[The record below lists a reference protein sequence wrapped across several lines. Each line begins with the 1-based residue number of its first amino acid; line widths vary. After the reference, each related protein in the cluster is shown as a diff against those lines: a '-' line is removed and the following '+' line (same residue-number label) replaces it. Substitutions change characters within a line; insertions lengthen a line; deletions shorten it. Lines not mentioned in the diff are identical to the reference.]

1 MTRPD
6 NLQSTSSVL
15 APEILPAARTRWLL
29 PALLAV
35 LYVAQCAW
43 FIRTQSLTYDEPV
56 HIAEGL
62 NAWRYGRFEQY
73 NDHPPLARLWC
84 TIPLIGSQWQV
95 DVEPLFDSF
104 RVTRIAPDPVALAWR
119 ARAMNVLFGLLLAWL
134 VWRAADR
141 LFSRTAANFALA
153 LFTFSPSLIAHFS
166 IAATDG
172 AATLFIFATAWAL
185 VRWRQQPTWEKT
197 IKFGLLLGLMLLTK
211 FSTAPMFVLALLW
224 MLLLGADKVIRAPTR
239 WNWGKTAA
247 AVLLALFIVWAGYFF
262 HVAHLTVHDGTLT
275 ATIPNWNASI
285 VKPVRGERNYSLLI
299 PAGEY
304 VEGFREL
311 VRHNRQGQPAFFLGK
326 ISYHGGWKS
335 YYPVVIL
342 LKWPT
347 IALALSLAGLAIALR
362 SKVRVPPDLWI
373 MASFPALYLAMAI
386 FARFNLGDRHVLPMY
401 PFAILFAAVVWEWAI
416 RKRAVAA
423 LLILLAALNAA
434 DALRYAPG
442 YLSYFTPFVR
452 PAESF
457 RLLTDSNL
465 DWGQGLLALRDYQRN
480 HPGERISLSYFGSVD
495 PQLYGIQADFFGGH
509 KRVPGTVIVSATNL
523 SGQYL
528 AEPERYRWLL
538 EQRPVKILDHSLYL
552 FEVHDNDGNK

>member
-6 NLQSTSSVL
+6 NFQSTSSAL
-15 APEILPAARTRWLL
+15 APEILAPARTRWLF

-62 NAWRYGRFEQY
+62 NAWRFGRFEQY

-84 TIPLIGSQWQV
+84 TLPLLDQEWQV
-95 DVEPLFDSF
+95 EIEQLPDAF
-104 RVTRIAPDPVALAWR
+104 RATRIAPDPISLAGR

-134 VWRAADR
+134 VWRTADR

-153 LFTFSPSLIAHFS
+153 LFAFSPSLIAHFS
-166 IAATDG
+166 IAGTDS

-185 VRWRQQPTWEKT
+185 VQWRQRPAWKRTA
-197 IKFGLLLGLMLLTK
+197 GLGSLLGLMLLAK
-211 FSTAPMFVLALLW
+211 FSTAPMFVLSLLW
-224 MLLLGADKVIRAPTR
+224 MLLPGAEKITQAPTR
-239 WNWGKTAA
+239 WNWSKAA
-247 AVLLALFIVWAGYFF
+247 ALLLALFVVWAGYFF
-262 HVAHLTVHDGTLT
+262 HVSHLRVRDGTLI
-275 ATIPNWNASI
+275 ATFPNWKAPI
-285 VKPVRGERNYSLLI
+285 VKPVRGDRNYSLPI

-304 VEGFREL
+304 IEGFREL
-311 VRHNRQGQPAFFLGK
+311 VRHNRQGQPAFFLGQV
-326 ISYHGGWKS
+326 STHGGWRQ

-347 IALALSLAGLAIALR
+347 IGLGLSLMGLAVVLR
-362 SKVRVPPDLWI
+362 RKVRVPPDLWI
-373 MASFPALYLAMAI
+373 MASFPALYMATAI
-386 FARFNLGDRHVLPMY
+386 FARFNLGDRHVLPVY
-401 PFAILFAAVVWEWAI
+401 PFAILFAAAVWQWVAH
-416 RKRAVAA
+416 KRAGAA
-423 LLILLAALNAA
+423 LLILLATLNAA

-480 HPGERISLSYFGSVD
+480 HPGERIWLSYFGSVD
-495 PQLYGIQADFFGGH
+495 PQVYGIQSDSFSGNQ
-509 KRVPGTVIVSATNL
+509 RVSGTVIVSATNL

-528 AEPERYRWLL
+528 AEPESYRWLL
-538 EQRPVKILDHSLYL
+538 EQKPVEVLDHSLYV
-552 FEVHDNDGNK
+552 FQVRDNYGHE

>member
-1 MTRPD
+1 MT
-6 NLQSTSSVL
+6 N
-15 APEILPAARTRWLL
+15 WLL
-29 PALLAV
+29 PALLA
-35 LYVAQCAW
+35 LIYVAQCAW
-43 FIRTQSLTYDEPV
+43 FIQTQSLTYDEPV

-62 NAWRYGRFEQY
+62 DAWRSGRFEQY
-73 NDHPPLARLWC
+73 NDHPPLARLWS
-84 TIPLIGSQWQV
+84 TLPLLDQKWQV
-95 DVEPLFDSF
+95 DIEQLPDAF
-104 RVTRIAPDPVALAWR
+104 RVTHIAPDPVSLAWR
-119 ARAMNVLFGLLLAWL
+119 ARAMNVWFGLWLAWL

-153 LFTFSPSLIAHFS
+153 LFAFSPSLIAHFS

-185 VRWRQQPTWEKT
+185 VRWRLSPTWKT
-197 IKFGLLLGLMLLTK
+197 TVGSGMLLGLLLLAK

-224 MLLLGADKVIRAPTR
+224 MLLLGADKIIRSPTR

-247 AVLLALFIVWAGYFF
+247 ALLVALFIVWAGYFF
-262 HVAHLTVHDGTLT
+262 HVSHLTVRDGTLT
-275 ATIPNWNASI
+275 ATFPNWNGAI
-285 VKPVRGERNYSLLI
+285 VKPVRGDRNYSLLI

-304 VEGFREL
+304 IEGFREL
-311 VRHNRQGQPAFFLGK
+311 VRHNRQGQPAFFLGQV
-326 ISYHGGWKS
+326 STHGGWKL

-342 LKWPT
+342 LKWST
-347 IALALSLAGLAIALR
+347 IVLALSVTGLAIARR

-373 MASFPALYLAMAI
+373 MASFPAVYLAMAI

-401 PFAILFAAVVWEWAI
+401 PFAILFAAVVWEWAR

-434 DALRYAPG
+434 DGLRYAPG
-442 YLSYFTPFVR
+442 YLSYFSPFVS

-465 DWGQGLLALRDYQRN
+465 DWGQGLLALRDYQRS

-495 PQLYGIQADFFGGH
+495 PQVYGIQSDFFGGH

-538 EQRPVKILDHSLYL
+538 EQRPVKILDHSLYV
-552 FEVHDNDGNK
+552 FKVHDNYGNN